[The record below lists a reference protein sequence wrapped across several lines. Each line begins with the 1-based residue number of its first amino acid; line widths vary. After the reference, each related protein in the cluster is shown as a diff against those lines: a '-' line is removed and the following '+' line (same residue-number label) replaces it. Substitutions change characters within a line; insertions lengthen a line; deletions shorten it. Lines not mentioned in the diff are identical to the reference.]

1 MTLNIPPNIPFA
13 IRRSEPPFYYNGK
26 MLPITQDEF
35 ELDPKDIKWVGDLEN
50 ATTTTDFRSLTR
62 TANYL
67 WSLGF
72 DVEKV
77 VAMKG

>member
-1 MTLNIPPNIPFA
+1 MTNIPPNIPFA
-13 IRRSEPPFYYNGK
+13 IRRSEPPFYYDGK
-26 MLPITQDEF
+26 MLGPTDQDEF

-50 ATTTTDFRSLTR
+50 ATTTTDFRVLVR

-77 VAMKG
+77 VALYK